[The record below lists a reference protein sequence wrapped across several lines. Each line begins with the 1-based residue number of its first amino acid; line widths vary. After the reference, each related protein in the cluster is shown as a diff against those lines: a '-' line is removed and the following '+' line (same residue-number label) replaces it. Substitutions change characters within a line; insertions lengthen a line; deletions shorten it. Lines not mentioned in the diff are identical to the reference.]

1 MAAVKQRALYFTMRI
16 AFVSLRKFTL
26 AVTTMRRA
34 WSGVRRIPCEVFV
47 WLLCI
52 FDISAARPDRL
63 LSFGFLPLFLQV
75 LNTLDQ
81 LLKKRN
87 FQRWRTLNLVARYNK
102 RLLFRC
108 LMSMHS
114 IMRYNTQVRS
124 ITGERAALLLIDV
137 HGVLCIVWSDTSRP
151 ERFACCRSAGTT
163 QMRTIK
169 FNLAHIVDRSS
180 KRHVLTKFRKNVNYR
195 RILNTAASM
204 RMLSKPALLQLAAFA
219 WRGELDRAW

>member
-1 MAAVKQRALYFTMRI
+1 MN
-16 AFVSLRKFTL
+16 S
-26 AVTTMRRA
+26 
-34 WSGVRRIPCEVFV
+34 
-47 WLLCI
+47 
-52 FDISAARPDRL
+52 
-63 LSFGFLPLFLQV
+63 
-75 LNTLDQ
+75 LDQ

-114 IMRYNTQVRS
+114 IMRYNTQVRP
-124 ITGERAALLLIDV
+124 ITGDRAVSLLLNV

-151 ERFACCRSAGTT
+151 ERYACYRSGGTT

-169 FNLAHIVDRSS
+169 FNLAHVVDRSR
-180 KRHVLTKFRKNVNYR
+180 KRHVLTKFRQNVKYR
-195 RILNTAASM
+195 RVLNTAASM

>member
-1 MAAVKQRALYFTMRI
+1 VAWTF
-16 AFVSLRKFTL
+16 LRQ
-26 AVTTMRRA
+26 
-34 WSGVRRIPCEVFV
+34 
-47 WLLCI
+47 
-52 FDISAARPDRL
+52 DRL
-63 LSFGFLPLFLQV
+63 STFGSFTSLAAQV
-75 LNTLDQ
+75 MNSLDQ

-114 IMRYNTQVRS
+114 IMRYNTQVRP
-124 ITGERAALLLIDV
+124 ITGDRAASLFLGMALHCLERHIAT
-137 HGVLCIVWSDTSRP
+137 L
-151 ERFACCRSAGTT
+151 RFACRRSACT

-195 RILNTAASM
+195 RVLNTAASM